1 MLFGA
6 DQMMPKSEIAL
17 QEYVQEQ
24 LGKPFEFGYNDC
36 PLFVAGA
43 IDAMKGTELRD
54 KYTGL
59 WHSQASAWKYAKK
72 NGDLSE
78 QLKKLGFETIEL
90 SHIQTGDV
98 IVMEQRLAH
107 EKKWRSVAVCVG
119 SKVAIVR
126 DDIGVEIVDIFKV
139 PNITEVLRWV

>member
-1 MLFGA
+1 MN
-6 DQMMPKSEIAL
+6 PSSEIAL
-17 QEYVQEQ
+17 HDYVQEQ
-24 LGKPFEFGYNDC
+24 IGKPFEFGYNDC

-107 EKKWRSVAVCVG
+107 EKKWRSVAVCIG

-126 DDIGVEIVDIFKV
+126 DDIGVEIVNIFKV
-139 PNITEVLRWV
+139 PNITEVLRWQ

>member
-17 QEYVQEQ
+17 HDYIQDQ

-78 QLKKLGFETIEL
+78 QLKKLGFKTVEL

-107 EKKWRSVAVCVG
+107 EKKWRSVAVCIG

-126 DDIGVEIVDIFKV
+126 DDIGVEIVNIFKV
-139 PNITEVLRWV
+139 PNITEVLRWQ

>member
-1 MLFGA
+1 MN
-6 DQMMPKSEIAL
+6 PSSEIAL
-17 QEYVQEQ
+17 HDYVQEQ
-24 LGKPFEFGYNDC
+24 IGKPFEFGYNDC

-78 QLKKLGFETIEL
+78 QLKKLGFETVEL

-107 EKKWRSVAVCVG
+107 EKKWRSVAVCIG

-126 DDIGVEIVDIFKV
+126 DDIGVEIVNIFKV
-139 PNITEVLRWV
+139 PNITEVLRWQ

>member
-1 MLFGA
+1 VN
-6 DQMMPKSEIAL
+6 PSSEIAL
-17 QEYVQEQ
+17 HDYVQEQ

-78 QLKKLGFETIEL
+78 QLKKLGFETVEL

-126 DDIGVEIVDIFKV
+126 DDIGVEIVNIFKV
-139 PNITEVLRWV
+139 PNITEVLRWQ

>member
-1 MLFGA
+1 VN
-6 DQMMPKSEIAL
+6 PSSEIAL
-17 QEYVQEQ
+17 HDYVQEQ
-24 LGKPFEFGYNDC
+24 IGKPFEFGYNDC

-139 PNITEVLRWV
+139 PNITEVLRWQ

>member
-1 MLFGA
+1 MN
-6 DQMMPKSEIAL
+6 PSSEIAL
-17 QEYVQEQ
+17 HDYVQEQ
-24 LGKPFEFGYNDC
+24 IGKPFEFGYNDC

-78 QLKKLGFETIEL
+78 QLKKLGFETVEL

-139 PNITEVLRWV
+139 PNITEVLRWQ

>member
-1 MLFGA
+1 MLSGA

-17 QEYVQEQ
+17 QAYVQEQ
-24 LGKPFEFGYNDC
+24 LGKPFEFGVNDC

-59 WHSQASAWKYAKK
+59 WHDQKSAWKYAKK
-72 NGDLSE
+72 NGDITE
-78 QLKKLGFETIEL
+78 QLKTLGYKTVEL
-90 SHIQTGDV
+90 SHIQTGDI

-107 EKKWRSVAVCVG
+107 EKKWRSVAVYTG
-119 SKVAIVR
+119 KTVAIVR
-126 DDIGVEIVDIFKV
+126 DDIGVELVSIFKV
-139 PNITEVLRWV
+139 PNITEVLRWQ

>member
-1 MLFGA
+1 VN
-6 DQMMPKSEIAL
+6 PSSEIAL
-17 QEYVQEQ
+17 HDYVQEQ
-24 LGKPFEFGYNDC
+24 IGKPFEFGYNDC

-126 DDIGVEIVDIFKV
+126 DDIGVEIVNIFKV
-139 PNITEVLRWV
+139 PNITEVLRWQ